1 MNKTDLLFQMLDNP
15 DQYSDAQWQDILA
28 DDECRELYALMAKT
42 KSATQTSQIT
52 DDEIDAEWQ
61 RLSQSKQN
69 HAAVIPLWRKIAAA
83 AAIMIAL
90 FGFTYAAIRTGF
102 FGVEKIITS
111 KETPHKVENV
121 DSVATKDNKPTTQAI
136 SQDSEENV
144 KESTGEAPVKAEP
157 RLYDNVPLEQI
168 LTDLSAYYHV
178 DVEYRS
184 EDVRSLRLYYQWEPD
199 YSLDKV
205 IEMLSNFEAFSI
217 HLEGNKLI
225 VESSCKVSA
234 VPSLLEQ
241 CRTAADVARS
251 ESSSQEGKQ

>member
-15 DQYSDAQWQDILA
+15 DQYSEAQWQDILA
-28 DDECRELYALMAKT
+28 DDECREIYTLMAKT
-42 KSATQTSQIT
+42 KSAAQSSQIT

-90 FGFTYAAIRTGF
+90 FGGTYAAIRTGF

-121 DSVATKDNKPTTQAI
+121 DSVATKDNEAITQEL
-136 SQDSEENV
+136 SPDSEENV
-144 KESTGEAPVKAEP
+144 KESTEEVAVKMEP

-168 LTDLSAYYHV
+168 LIELSAYYHV
-178 DVEYRS
+178 DVEYSS
-184 EDVRSLRLYYQWEPD
+184 EDVRSLRLYYQWEPE

-205 IEMLSNFEAFSI
+205 IEMLSHFETFNI
-217 HLEGNKLI
+217 HREGDKLI
-225 VESSCKVSA
+225 VESS
-234 VPSLLEQ
+234 
-241 CRTAADVARS
+241 
-251 ESSSQEGKQ
+251 QEGMQ

>member
-15 DQYSDAQWQDILA
+15 DQYSEAQWQDILA

-42 KSATQTSQIT
+42 KSATQSSQIT
-52 DDEIDAEWQ
+52 DDEIDSEWQ

-69 HAAVIPLWRKIAAA
+69 HATVIPLWRKIAAA
-83 AAIMIAL
+83 AAIMIAV

-102 FGVEKIITS
+102 FGVDKIITS

-121 DSVATKDNKPTTQAI
+121 DSVATKENEATTQEI
-136 SQDSEENV
+136 SQDTEENTEKASV
-144 KESTGEAPVKAEP
+144 KTEP

-168 LTDLSAYYHV
+168 LTELSAYYNV
-178 DVEYRS
+178 DVDYCS
-184 EDVRSLRLYYQWEPD
+184 EDVRSLRLYYQWEPE

-205 IEMLSNFEAFSI
+205 IEMLSHFETFNI
-217 HLEGNKLI
+217 HREGDKLI
-225 VESSCKVSA
+225 V
-234 VPSLLEQ
+234 
-241 CRTAADVARS
+241 

>member
-15 DQYSDAQWQDILA
+15 DQYSEAQWQDILA

-42 KSATQTSQIT
+42 KSAAQSSQIT

-61 RLSQSKQN
+61 RLIKSKQN

-83 AAIMIAL
+83 VAIMIAL

-102 FGVEKIITS
+102 FGVDKIITS
-111 KETPHKVENV
+111 KETTHKMENV
-121 DSVATKDNKPTTQAI
+121 DSVATKDNEAITQEI
-136 SQDSEENV
+136 SQNPEENI
-144 KESTGEAPVKAEP
+144 KESTEEATAKTEP

-178 DVEYRS
+178 DVEYSS
-184 EDVRSLRLYYQWEPD
+184 EDVRSLRLYYQWEPE

-234 VPSLLEQ
+234 VPSLFEQ

>member
-15 DQYSDAQWQDILA
+15 DQYILA
-28 DDECRELYALMAKT
+28 DDECRELYTLMAKT
-42 KSATQTSQIT
+42 KSAAQASQIT

-61 RLSQSKQN
+61 RLIHSRQN

-111 KETPHKVENV
+111 KETPLKVKNV
-121 DSVATKDNKPTTQAI
+121 DSVATKDNEAITQEI

-144 KESTGEAPVKAEP
+144 KESTEEATAKTEP

-178 DVEYRS
+178 DVEYCS
-184 EDVRSLRLYYQWEPD
+184 EDVRSLRLYYQWEPE

-225 VESSCKVSA
+225 VESS
-234 VPSLLEQ
+234 
-241 CRTAADVARS
+241 
-251 ESSSQEGKQ
+251 SQEGKQ